1 MDPNET
7 DDWLHRND
15 SLYANDI
22 LISNRLS
29 GDDDEVITARS
40 IVNQE
45 MQSQCTDA
53 SRKRELTNEQVMAD
67 RTKYLIRYFLL
78 LLAVNQYISYNLQDL
93 ETIVSKQTVEF
104 GTKLA
109 NHGIHVDE
117 CIRKLRHRLEEFKA
131 GVMVDVVFLKEECL
145 ERAAVGQEGTEVL
158 EEKNLKF
165 QDDLIGKVQ
174 QTQYNVVKTTA
185 IAAVVLGAVVFVVLH
200 VKRGG

>member
-1 MDPNET
+1 MT
-7 DDWLHRND
+7 RNV
-15 SLYANDI
+15 SREKGRKKIKNVEKHIKEERSNNCVPKLPMMVRMHQTRKIWILMKQMTGCIGMIHSMQMIYLYPI
-22 LISNRLS
+22 
-29 GDDDEVITARS
+29 G
-40 IVNQE
+40 
-45 MQSQCTDA
+45 C
-53 SRKRELTNEQVMAD
+53 
-67 RTKYLIRYFLL
+67 
-78 LLAVNQYISYNLQDL
+78 QDL

-158 EEKNLKF
+158 EEKNLKS